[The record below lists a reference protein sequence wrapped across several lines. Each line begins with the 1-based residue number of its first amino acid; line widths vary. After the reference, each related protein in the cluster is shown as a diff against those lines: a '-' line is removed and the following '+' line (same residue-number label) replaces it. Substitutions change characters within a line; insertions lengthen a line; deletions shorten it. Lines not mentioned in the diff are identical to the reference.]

1 MRTVFEVEIYAMPL
15 SVVDTQNNNN
25 IINNN
30 NNSNN
35 NIVISKMINNAG
47 KD

>member
-1 MRTVFEVEIYAMPL
+1 MRTVFEVEIYAVPL
-15 SVVDTQNNNN
+15 SVVNSQNNNDN
-25 IINNN
+25 NNN

-35 NIVISKMINNAG
+35 TVTSKMINNAG